1 MTETEV
7 GKRKKEQMQHEDYWA
22 NCWEVPMCQYLGAH
36 TVQASRPRHDP
47 PDVHFHILHPD
58 GRETST
64 WGEVTGAYY
73 GPRDAEWLWADEPKG
88 GFRDYD
94 QPDESIAAAVIERV
108 SKKLLKYSDLVKN
121 RGKGN
126 LLVVLNSPLTTRST
140 RVEAERGV
148 LKSLSNKSFDAA
160 PFQSIWLAYRL
171 PETSLDEMENPP
183 FVFADKC
190 GEHVFFKCIA
200 G

>member
-1 MTETEV
+1 MTATKI
-7 GKRKKEQMQHEDYWA
+7 GKRKDKQMQHEDYWA
-22 NCWEVPMCQYLGAH
+22 NCWEVPMCKYLRAQK
-36 TVQASRPRHDP
+36 VLASRPRRDP
-47 PDVHFHILHPD
+47 PDVHFHVLHPD
-58 GRETST
+58 GLETST

-73 GPRDAEWLWADEPKG
+73 GPRDAEWLWDDESEG

-94 QPDESIAAAVIERV
+94 QPDERIAAAVIERV
-108 SKKLLKYSDLVKN
+108 SQKLLKYSDLQKS

-140 RVEAERGV
+140 RVEAEHGV
-148 LKSLSNKSFDAA
+148 LKSLPNRSSDVT

-171 PETSLDEMENPP
+171 PETSLDEMEDPP
-183 FVFADKC
+183 FVFADKY
-190 GEHVFFKCIA
+190 GDHVFFKCIA